1 MNLEEKVRYI
11 KEESEKNK
19 LIIFVGAGV
28 SKNSDLPDWGE
39 LIKVFVKRLNYPIK
53 DGNNISSDE
62 YLKIPQYFYNMH
74 GDEKYK
80 EIIREQL
87 DHEKEPNRIHEL
99 IFELNPKHI
108 ITTNYD
114 QLLENTVI
122 VDRMLFDV
130 VCKDKDLLDSEKSN
144 YIIKMHGDIK
154 DLDNIVLKEND
165 YLNYSQNH
173 ILIETYIK
181 SLLVNNTF
189 LFIGYSL
196 NDYNLKQIMSWVD
209 YLAKGYENENGI
221 DQSIKNRP
229 KNFIIQEI
237 DEKYNEFIEGYYEK
251 NNIFI
256 INPRDIDK
264 EYADSIS
271 TKIKNEYGA
280 RLETTLSYIN
290 DYPYNIVDKFY
301 YGCLRLDK
309 LRRVSIND
317 LFSIYRFKLY
327 EILDGN
333 TLYIKHIKSEEYE
346 SIKNIINNDSKK
358 ETLIRNTFIK
368 AGIEY
373 IIIRNDLQ
381 DEEYKLSRIDED
393 LNDDI
398 KILND
403 LEIRC
408 DYQGIEDHLEN
419 IRNQGIKAIYLY
431 KLLQVEKAKE
441 CLENINKDILKDS
454 MYDLLK
460 FKYNLGLLKRLSY
473 DNRPK
478 EYDDFEHIYK
488 NIVTKS
494 MYEVNYLNDIFKGNY
509 IQKLELDN
517 LKVKHLN
524 VFLKLDNSL
533 TIEDVKRN
541 LYKIK
546 TIVYN
551 YYFYIRENGILL
563 DYFSNMKDF
572 FEPYIESI
580 LSTYS
585 PKTKRNRPDLIMGDI
600 NDYSPYKLNLYDWD
614 IIIKYSYYKN
624 IKGFLREYEVKEI
637 EFEEEI
643 DFITILSN
651 LCKYIQEK
659 HNRFYIGYLKKFLLL
674 LKVINLEKDQ
684 VNNVIKI
691 LDNILID
698 DEENENLF
706 ILKEIT
712 EDIIT
717 FVTKYES
724 IINKKYFEVVINQ
737 LFEKDMREKVKEDR
751 IIFKFINC
759 IVKYSDKLYAEK
771 LNMIIQ
777 EKDYDFILSL
787 NNLFTD
793 KQKQLLA
800 KNLSEDID
808 KVNVKI
814 IVKFIYCGIIQ
825 YNKNMNIKLLKE
837 AEDLLSFKKNNP
849 NHIAPDFLSDFLDNI
864 VILFLIYEDID
875 ILKFKKYAQYN
886 ERLDFVI
893 NQNDF
898 DYNKI
903 EVDHYN
909 WFNIIRNSRFIKIMP
924 EKAKAIIS
932 QKLKYNIDNGFA
944 SDEQYELYYKYYNN

>member
-11 KEESEKNK
+11 KEASEKNK

-28 SKNSDLPDWGE
+28 SKNSDLPNWEE

-53 DGNNISSDE
+53 DGKDISSDE

-87 DHEKEPNRIHEL
+87 DHTKEPNRINEL

-122 VDRMLFDV
+122 VNRMLFDV

-209 YLAKGYENENGI
+209 YLAKGYENENSI
-221 DQSIKNRP
+221 DQSINNRP

-237 DEKYNEFIEGYYEK
+237 DKKYNGFIEDYYEK

-256 INPRDIDK
+256 IDPRNIDK
-264 EYADSIS
+264 DYANSIS

-280 RLETTLSYIN
+280 RLETALSYIK

-317 LFSIYRFKLY
+317 LFKIYKFKSCDV
-327 EILDGN
+327 LDGD
-333 TLYIKHIKSEEYE
+333 TLYIKNIENQEYE
-346 SIKNIINNDSKK
+346 SIKNIIDNDSEK

-373 IIIRNDLQ
+373 IIIRNGLE
-381 DEEYKLSRIDED
+381 DEEYKLNRINEN

-403 LEIRC
+403 LERRC
-408 DYQGIEDHLEN
+408 DYQGIEDYLEN
-419 IRNQGIKAIYLY
+419 ISDKGIKAIYLY
-431 KLLQVEKAKE
+431 KLRQVEKAKE
-441 CLENINKDILKDS
+441 CLEDIGEDILKGNI
-454 MYDLLK
+454 YDLLK
-460 FKYNLGLLKRLSY
+460 YKFNLGLLRNLLSI
-473 DNRPK
+473 DRPN

-494 MYEVNYLNDIFKGNY
+494 MYEVNYLNEIFKGNDT
-509 IQKLELDN
+509 QRLELAN
-517 LKVKHLN
+517 LNGKHLN
-524 VFLKLDNSL
+524 TFLKLDNSFTL
-533 TIEDVKRN
+533 GDVNRN

-546 TIVYN
+546 TIAYN
-551 YYFYIRENGILL
+551 YYFYIKENAILL
-563 DYFSNMKDF
+563 DYFSNMKNF
-572 FEPYIESI
+572 FEPYIESM

-585 PKTKRNRPDLIMGDI
+585 PKTKRNRPDLIMDDM

-614 IIIKYSYYKN
+614 IMIKYSYYKN
-624 IKGFLREYEVKEI
+624 VKGFLKEYEVKEI

-659 HNRFYIGYLKKFLLL
+659 HNRFNIEYLKKFLLL
-674 LKVINLEKDQ
+674 LKVVNLPKDQ
-684 VNNVIKI
+684 VDKI
-691 LDNILID
+691 IEVLENILID
-698 DEENENLF
+698 GEGNINLF
-706 ILKEIT
+706 ILEEIA
-712 EDIIT
+712 EDIIH
-717 FVTKYES
+717 FVTKNKNIIDKNCFEV
-724 IINKKYFEVVINQ
+724 IINK
-737 LFEKDMREKVKEDR
+737 LLEKDIRKKLTVER

-759 IVKYSDKLYAEK
+759 IVKYSDKLYTDK
-771 LNMIIQ
+771 LDMIIQ
-777 EKDYDFILSL
+777 EKDYNYILSL
-787 NNLFTD
+787 NDLFMD
-793 KQKQLLA
+793 KQKQLIA
-800 KNLSEDID
+800 KDLSEDID
-808 KVNVKI
+808 EVNVQI

-825 YNKNMNIKLLKE
+825 YNKNMEIKLLKE
-837 AEDLLSFKKNNP
+837 AEDLVSFKKNNP
-849 NHIAPDFLSDFLDNI
+849 NHIAPDYLSDFLDNI
-864 VILFLIYEDID
+864 VILFLMDEDID
-875 ILKFKKYAQYN
+875 ISKFKKYTQYN

-893 NQNDF
+893 NPNDF

-909 WFNIIRNSRFIKIMP
+909 WFNILRNSRFIENMP

-944 SDEQYELYYKYYNN
+944 SDEQYKLYYKQYDN